1 MARQSRLEKHSPTK
15 TALKEDPTFLR
26 YRNIVRTIK
35 ERINVDKNLAEA
47 RSLHGARTIRSLK
60 GTAPSPSTL
69 YEASVREAATRA
81 RLTELKVT
89 LYVEKELL
97 SEAIESTVSHV
108 RSAYDMSD
116 LGSTQEERRLAIR
129 SMFRGGYRLLDE
141 LKAASDVLDF
151 IIKDIDQCG
160 YSLRN
165 MIDIVKI
172 QIERPGQHV

>member
-1 MARQSRLEKHSPTK
+1 MAAKRTERQPPTRL
-15 TALKEDPTFLR
+15 ALKDDNTFVR
-26 YRNIVRTIK
+26 YRNIVKTIK
-35 ERINVDKNLAEA
+35 ERISLEKNLAEA
-47 RSLHGARTIRSLK
+47 RSLHAARTIRSLK
-60 GTAPSPSTL
+60 GSTPSPASL

-97 SEAIESTVSHV
+97 KEAIDSTVSHI
-108 RSAYDMSD
+108 RSAYDMTYV
-116 LGSTQEERRLAIR
+116 GSTQEERKLALR
-129 SMFRGGYRLLDE
+129 SMLRSGYRLLDE
-141 LKAASDVLDF
+141 LNAALDVLDF
-151 IIKDIDQCG
+151 VIKDIDQCG